1 MALVVSVSFAS
12 AATLATWDF
21 NATSTTSSATSSNVN
36 LVASS
41 VSVGAGIS
49 PGTFTYSDNGITANG
64 GLTDGW
70 NEVSLTAAVTDNDY
84 YQVTI
89 TPNTGFNFVINS
101 VSFNHLTNDATGMD
115 FTVRSSEDNFASNLS
130 TGTSTT
136 TSATATISSLK
147 LGVAAG
153 ETFTLRI
160 YGYNTAAV
168 TDTFTLD
175 NLVLSGNVVPT
186 EVITSLT
193 TGDSHDQLTI
203 DSLDLSVENGY
214 GEDESWYPLD
224 TVNIETNVEYN
235 GADSDLEMQNI
246 EVKWGLFDRTTG
258 RWIIDDEEKDFDLK
272 GGKDQDVNLQFKL
285 DEKLDKL
292 AGGDLI
298 AYVIAT
304 GEDEEYADIKTS
316 DYAEAPVTIQT
327 EDALILDNIQYPES
341 VQCGEDV
348 IITADIWN
356 LGDKKLENNY
366 ILVNSQDL
374 GITDERVDIG
384 DFSDFD
390 DTKLNFALKVPTDVE
405 EKTYYIKFTIYD
417 EDDSVFEIADD
428 ESAFKVLLSVE
439 GSCIIDPKLT
449 ISAELDSEVLV
460 GEELVVIATV
470 TNTDT
475 KSRTFSVAAGD
486 YESWAELVEI
496 SPASLTLAAGESK
509 EVKFT
514 FKADEDSAG
523 EQEFNIVLTDSNE
536 KIITQPA
543 SVLVEKSQ
551 FSLTG
556 LVSEG
561 NGYLWAIGALNVVL
575 VIAIIVAVVKIA
587 RRK

>member
-1 MALVVSVSFAS
+1 M
-12 AATLATWDF
+12 
-21 NATSTTSSATSSNVN
+21 
-36 LVASS
+36 
-41 VSVGAGIS
+41 
-49 PGTFTYSDNGITANG
+49 
-64 GLTDGW
+64 
-70 NEVSLTAAVTDNDY
+70 
-84 YQVTI
+84 
-89 TPNTGFNFVINS
+89 
-101 VSFNHLTNDATGMD
+101 
-115 FTVRSSEDNFASNLS
+115 
-130 TGTSTT
+130 
-136 TSATATISSLK
+136 
-147 LGVAAG
+147 
-153 ETFTLRI
+153 
-160 YGYNTAAV
+160 
-168 TDTFTLD
+168 
-175 NLVLSGNVVPT
+175 
-186 EVITSLT
+186 
-193 TGDSHDQLTI
+193 
-203 DSLDLSVENGY
+203 
-214 GEDESWYPLD
+214 
-224 TVNIETNVEYN
+224 
-235 GADSDLEMQNI
+235 
-246 EVKWGLFDRTTG
+246 
-258 RWIIDDEEKDFDLK
+258 
-272 GGKDQDVNLQFKL
+272 
-285 DEKLDKL
+285 
-292 AGGDLI
+292 
-298 AYVIAT
+298 
-304 GEDEEYADIKTS
+304 
-316 DYAEAPVTIQT
+316 
-327 EDALILDNIQYPES
+327 
-341 VQCGEDV
+341 
-348 IITADIWN
+348 
-356 LGDKKLENNY
+356 
-366 ILVNSQDL
+366 